1 MRLDHLLSKELHQN
15 WWPSSCP
22 HVVRV
27 VAHGWNINEWALH
40 LLVTGF
46 FSTALAHGTG
56 VRRLWGFEVEA
67 RYWVLRLHAHP
78 WSFGAMVCVAGPPCH
93 WVSADAGLVV
103 VWGCSLRTA

>member
-1 MRLDHLLSKELHQN
+1 MGGTSTNGRFISWSQGSPVLRLRKE
-15 WWPSSCP
+15 
-22 HVVRV
+22 
-27 VAHGWNINEWALH
+27 
-40 LLVTGF
+40 TGI
-46 FSTALAHGTG
+46 
-56 VRRLWGFEVEA
+56 RRLWGFEVEA